1 MPKLNYPQ
9 YSGVTPA
16 ITTTGH
22 KLSNSPS
29 HCGSYGK
36 RLHSNSHTKFTSP
49 VATPRQRRSRPLA
62 GLRAATIRQCAAS
75 GAAATNHD
83 APHYLRAVAEN
94 DHTVTVTIERR
105 MVVQ

>member
-49 VATPRQRRSRPLA
+49 VATPSSTP
-62 GLRAATIRQCAAS
+62 
-75 GAAATNHD
+75 AAAKPPIGGPTGGNH
-83 APHYLRAVAEN
+83 P
-94 DHTVTVTIERR
+94 TVRGVGGGGHKS
-105 MVVQ
+105 